1 MHAVHFWGQERSYLP
16 DQIVS
21 NLWLKEKWRERG
33 IWASAL
39 GWNMDMQGIFR
50 FAVYKPFCILDITLR
65 TLNTWDTLHVMNYII
80 FLYFCPCRDLIS
92 IIQSW
97 ICHVWTVYIMGVGV
111 DHVFESHI
119 VHFSCVSMLSCSCG
133 LSFWHLKQ
141 NVSLSFEPVA
151 NVAMYIFREKGWNPP
166 YLHFSPPLIHYH
178 V

>member
-1 MHAVHFWGQERSYLP
+1 MLDLCGQLFLMLWHQVAFILLFTSQFTVLINYL
-16 DQIVS
+16 
-21 NLWLKEKWRERG
+21 
-33 IWASAL
+33 
-39 GWNMDMQGIFR
+39 
-50 FAVYKPFCILDITLR
+50 CILDTTLR

-151 NVAMYIFREKGWNPP
+151 NVAMYIFREKDWNPP
-166 YLHFSPPLIHYH
+166 CLHFSPPLIHYH